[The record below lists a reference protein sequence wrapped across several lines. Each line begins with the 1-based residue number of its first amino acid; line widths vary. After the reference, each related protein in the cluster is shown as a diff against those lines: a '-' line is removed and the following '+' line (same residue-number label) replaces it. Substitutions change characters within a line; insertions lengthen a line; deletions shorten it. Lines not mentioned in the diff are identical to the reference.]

1 MTALPC
7 ILCVDDEP
15 QILHGLRLNLRR
27 HFRVL
32 TAVSGVEA
40 LALLESG
47 AAPEV
52 VLSDMTMPVMDGPA
66 LLKEISQRFPQ
77 VTRLLLTGETSHA
90 VATAAVS
97 TGQVFR
103 FLTKPCAPD
112 ELRAAVDEAVKH
124 HRQNYITKAAQ

>member
-1 MTALPC
+1 MKVLPC

-15 QILHGLRLNLRR
+15 QILQGLTLNLRR
-27 HFRVL
+27 HYRVL
-32 TAVSGVEA
+32 TAGSAAEA
-40 LALLESG
+40 LALLAAA

-52 VLSDMTMPVMDGPA
+52 VLSDMAMPVVDGPS
-66 LLKEISQRFPQ
+66 LLKEISERYPQ

-90 VATAAVS
+90 AATDAVR

-112 ELRAAVDEAVKH
+112 ELRAAVDAAIKH
-124 HRQNYITKAAQ
+124 HRQNYIAKAAQ